1 MPIEQRVMNA
11 PVRPGPAKPSGI
23 NAQKVAPA
31 AEAAEPKPK
40 KKLTLVIVVVVALA
54 VLGAAA
60 WFFLL
65 RAPSEPAAEP
75 EPELGDMLTVEAMSI
90 NLADGHYLRLGLGLQ
105 FTLEATEHGTIDA
118 APARD
123 AAIKIFS
130 GRTVAEIGDPTT
142 RDALVAELAEALT
155 VPYHEGVHDVY
166 LTDYV
171 TQ

>member
-23 NAQKVAPA
+23 NASKAAPA

-40 KKLTLVIVVVVALA
+40 KKLKLIIIIAVA
-54 VLGAAA
+54 VLVVGAAA
-60 WFFLL
+60 WFFFLKG
-65 RAPSEPAAEP
+65 PSEPEAEP
-75 EPELGDMLTVEAMSI
+75 APEPGEVLTVEAMSI

-105 FTLEATEHGTIDA
+105 LVLDAGAHGPVDA

-123 AAIKIFS
+123 AAIALFS
-130 GRTVAEIGDPTT
+130 GRTVAEIADPTT
-142 RDALVAELAEALT
+142 REALKAELTETLKVA
-155 VPYHEGVHDVY
+155 YHEEVMDVY